1 MSDKTPPRDQLE
13 PDEAPQPS
21 PRISI
26 SARAYAD
33 LRSDIKF
40 LRSDNADLRQHNH
53 QLNSIV
59 SDRGAPA
66 RVDPE
71 PATAEALHPFLAAA
85 SGVQRPRPS
94 MTGASIQ
101 TSSSELPRSSSA
113 YSAAELLRG
122 LGVVNKTQNNGPL
135 SRTGSS
141 VSNFGGASGS
151 GSSRD
156 KATVHF
162 SNDCIYL
169 LPWWGTLGQRIAT
182 DNFTPVLAQWGCIL
196 NSPSLSRNASA
207 DQVWDFVVESFGRF
221 GEDLKT
227 YSFAWC
233 ATSKQNHFLTEYHST
248 PGTPF
253 YPTAADLERA
263 YKTKQAYIEC
273 TRPSEPTSDPS
284 SQLPPLRVAFQREV
298 YQAPSGTTSTCAACK
313 ATMPKHRFEA
323 HRCSMISAVKLEV
336 KKEGKGEGSL
346 GSKGKGKEVYPAD
359 AIVISSD
366 EDDGR
371 GHDDESSVRGGEKTK
386 SSSASA
392 GKGNNLKKKSN
403 IVVARMAHK
412 GKRGRANKG
421 ASKKKKAGGDGHEQE
436 KVGEAEDMED
446 GEEEEI
452 SPKSMCPLCDRLIEV
467 EYFSEVEDEPVMADE
482 VMGLLRCL
490 NMSAMGERR
499 LYHAVQAYSTAAS
512 AHDAHS

>member
-162 SNDCIYL
+162 SNDCI
-169 LPWWGTLGQRIAT
+169 
-182 DNFTPVLAQWGCIL
+182 
-196 NSPSLSRNASA
+196 
-207 DQVWDFVVESFGRF
+207 
-221 GEDLKT
+221 
-227 YSFAWC
+227 
-233 ATSKQNHFLTEYHST
+233 
-248 PGTPF
+248 
-253 YPTAADLERA
+253 
-263 YKTKQAYIEC
+263 
-273 TRPSEPTSDPS
+273 
-284 SQLPPLRVAFQREV
+284 
-298 YQAPSGTTSTCAACK
+298 
-313 ATMPKHRFEA
+313 
-323 HRCSMISAVKLEV
+323 
-336 KKEGKGEGSL
+336 
-346 GSKGKGKEVYPAD
+346 
-359 AIVISSD
+359 VISSD

-482 VMGLLRCL
+482 VSKNRGSAA
-490 NMSAMGERR
+490 MSQHVGNGIT
-499 LYHAVQAYSTAAS
+499 SAA
-512 AHDAHS
+512 